1 MQEVSRSTR
10 IYRFSSFEVD
20 LAAGEL
26 RKHGSRIRLQE
37 QPFQVLTMLL
47 DHAGEV
53 VSRDELCRR
62 LWPSDTFVDFEQ
74 GLGTAIK
81 KLRQALSDDAEAPR
95 YIETIPKRGYRFI
108 AAIGIPA
115 TAAPQLNT
123 DMPVIPVPEPTLV
136 QPESTRPVSLARPRA
151 RKYWLGGVICAG
163 CFLIGAIVAY
173 WLKPGYVEPPTI
185 ETLTYSGRDSSPAV
199 SPDGKTVAFSSDRD
213 GTPRIWLRQ
222 LNGGGEVPLTSGPD
236 GWPRFSPDGATIL
249 FSRSEGTHRSLYKV
263 ASVGGEP
270 RRLIE
275 DALDGDFSPDGRRIA
290 FVRWKHDRQHQ
301 SSIIAISA
309 ANGTD
314 VTQIAELRDVRLD
327 LPRWSPDSSTIAT
340 VGAGATVSTEIYVE
354 IWLVSLHRKQLYRL
368 RGAGRERGISSVVW
382 TGKRTIVYARGDRT
396 TPVKAE
402 LVAHDIPTDTAQRSP
417 WLCCSLMVDIGG
429 SKKLVF
435 DQQAIRS
442 SLLQLGRDNQRSRW
456 ISHANSADRQPVFSP
471 DGKCIAFSS
480 NRDGHMNLWEIS
492 LVTGAIK
499 QLTEDDATD
508 YDPAFSSDGRY
519 LIFSSDRSG
528 HFEIYLANR
537 NGTGATQLTHD
548 GFEAENATMTA
559 DGQWIVYS
567 SSNPQK
573 SGLWKIRPDGTDA
586 IQIVRGVGYN
596 PEVSPDGRFALY
608 LTDPQ
613 PDLVEIHFVRVSDG
627 MEVPG
632 RIQCWRR
639 KQTSMTL
646 GRARWVSPAN
656 TGAAPGVAFIGQD
669 ENGATGVYL
678 QDFVP
683 GRDTSQTRRP
693 LRPFD
698 AVAPIETLAVSPDGR
713 TLVVSVADDTSSIMM
728 ASNVRELNMAT
739 TLRFR

>member
-1 MQEVSRSTR
+1 
-10 IYRFSSFEVD
+10 
-20 LAAGEL
+20 
-26 RKHGSRIRLQE
+26 
-37 QPFQVLTMLL
+37 
-47 DHAGEV
+47 
-53 VSRDELCRR
+53 
-62 LWPSDTFVDFEQ
+62 
-74 GLGTAIK
+74 
-81 KLRQALSDDAEAPR
+81 
-95 YIETIPKRGYRFI
+95 
-108 AAIGIPA
+108 
-115 TAAPQLNT
+115 
-123 DMPVIPVPEPTLV
+123 
-136 QPESTRPVSLARPRA
+136 
-151 RKYWLGGVICAG
+151 
-163 CFLIGAIVAY
+163 
-173 WLKPGYVEPPTI
+173 
-185 ETLTYSGRDSSPAV
+185 
-199 SPDGKTVAFSSDRD
+199 
-213 GTPRIWLRQ
+213 
-222 LNGGGEVPLTSGPD
+222 
-236 GWPRFSPDGATIL
+236 
-249 FSRSEGTHRSLYKV
+249 
-263 ASVGGEP
+263 
-270 RRLIE
+270 
-275 DALDGDFSPDGRRIA
+275 
-290 FVRWKHDRQHQ
+290 
-301 SSIIAISA
+301 
-309 ANGTD
+309 
-314 VTQIAELRDVRLD
+314 
-327 LPRWSPDSSTIAT
+327 
-340 VGAGATVSTEIYVE
+340 
-354 IWLVSLHRKQLYRL
+354 
-368 RGAGRERGISSVVW
+368 
-382 TGKRTIVYARGDRT
+382 
-396 TPVKAE
+396 
-402 LVAHDIPTDTAQRSP
+402 
-417 WLCCSLMVDIGG
+417 MVDIGG